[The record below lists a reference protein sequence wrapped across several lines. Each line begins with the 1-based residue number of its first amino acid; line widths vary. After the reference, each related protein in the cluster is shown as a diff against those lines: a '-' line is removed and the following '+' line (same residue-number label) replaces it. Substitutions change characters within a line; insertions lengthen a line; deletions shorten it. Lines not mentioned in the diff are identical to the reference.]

1 MLPERYPAAPALDVE
16 DVTVV
21 LGDRTVLWDIDA
33 VVPRRTLCAV
43 VGPNGAGKTTFIR
56 AVIGLL
62 QPISGR
68 IQIMGEPFAQACR
81 HVAYVPQRSGLDWDF
96 PATVLDVATMG
107 TYTSLPWWRPL
118 GNEQRRRAKAA
129 LETVGLSDLASRSIG
144 ELSGG
149 QQQRVLLARALA
161 QEPELFLLDEPFQGV
176 DAASEASILA
186 TLTSLRDSGRTVI
199 VVHHDLH
206 TVAERFDRA
215 ILLNVRKI
223 ADGPVSECMTESNL
237 RRTFG
242 ARVGFDERNT
252 APRSMATDA

>member
-1 MLPERYPAAPALDVE
+1 MDPDCCPATPALDVE

-33 VVPRRTLCAV
+33 IVPRRTLCAV
-43 VGPNGAGKTTFIR
+43 IGPNGAGKTTFIR
-56 AVIGLL
+56 TVIGLL

-68 IQIMGEPFAQACR
+68 ILIMGKPFAKACQ

-107 TYTSLPWWRPL
+107 TYTSLPWWRRL
-118 GNEQRRRAKAA
+118 GTEQRKRAEAA
-129 LETVGLSDLASRSIG
+129 LETVGLSNLASRSIG

-149 QQQRVLLARALA
+149 QQQRVLIARALA

-186 TLTSLRDSGRTVI
+186 TLTSLRDAGRTVI

-223 ADGPVSECMTESNL
+223 ADGPVADCMTEPNL

-242 ARVGFDERNT
+242 ARLGFDERNT
-252 APRSMATDA
+252 ATRSMANDA